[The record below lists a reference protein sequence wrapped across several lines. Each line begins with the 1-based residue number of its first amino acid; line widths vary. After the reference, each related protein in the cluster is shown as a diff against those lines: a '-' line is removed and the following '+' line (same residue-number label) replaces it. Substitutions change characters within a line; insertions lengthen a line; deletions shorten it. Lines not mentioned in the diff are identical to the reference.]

1 MTRSRYQQKWQLGET
16 ERLKNML
23 RENPTFTKKEI
34 AQKLGRSVDSVRGK
48 IDQLGLHKYKLIR
61 KPYTRQTDLD
71 ILKWRRLGLT
81 RKQIALQLNRSY
93 NSVSN
98 RIDKLLRDGVLVPKA

>member
-1 MTRSRYQQKWQLGET
+1 MSTYQQRWQPGET
-16 ERLKNML
+16 ERLKVLL
-23 RENPTFTKKEI
+23 RENPTITKKKL

-48 IDQLGLHKYKLIR
+48 IDQLGLHKYKVTR
-61 KPYTRQTDLD
+61 KPYTQHTDLE
-71 ILKWRRLGLT
+71 IQRWRRLGLT

-98 RIDKLLRDGVLVPKA
+98 RIDKLLRDRVIAPKA